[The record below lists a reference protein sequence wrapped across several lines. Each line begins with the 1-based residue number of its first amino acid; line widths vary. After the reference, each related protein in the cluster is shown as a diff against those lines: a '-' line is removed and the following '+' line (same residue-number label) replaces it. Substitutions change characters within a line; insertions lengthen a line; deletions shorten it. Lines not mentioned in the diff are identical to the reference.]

1 MPIIINCIQRT
12 ACSYAKTGLK
22 SKGKFWIH
30 FLWKVWLM
38 YGLVSTERIGH
49 NLRHIKV
56 AIKKKK
62 RSWYSKQILV
72 YISICSH
79 ITKIFLLR
87 GTVKK
92 SLNFCL
98 RTFLFRRALH
108 SCSKIWNDLHFFFLF
123 NPPIKRFLSCK
134 KADLKCMKVSSV
146 LCCVPWKSIYRLA
159 EEQPTCN
166 SFSQP
171 MN

>member
-1 MPIIINCIQRT
+1 MPIIINCVQRT
-12 ACSYAKTGLK
+12 TCSYAKTGLK

-38 YGLVSTERIGH
+38 YGLVSMERIGH

-87 GTVKK
+87 GTVKE
-92 SLNFCL
+92 SEFLSQNFPL
-98 RTFLFRRALH
+98 QKGTTFVFQNLEWLAL
-108 SCSKIWNDLHFFFLF
+108 FFFLF
-123 NPPIKRFLSCK
+123 NPPIKRFLLCK
-134 KADLKCMKVSSV
+134 KADLKSMKLSSV
-146 LCCVPWKSIYRLA
+146 ICRVPWKSIYRLA

-171 MN
+171 IN

>member
-1 MPIIINCIQRT
+1 MPIIINCVQRT
-12 ACSYAKTGLK
+12 TCSYAKTGLK

-38 YGLVSTERIGH
+38 YGLVSMERIGH

-56 AIKKKK
+56 AIKKK

-87 GTVKK
+87 GTVKE
-92 SLNFCL
+92 SEFLSQNFPL
-98 RTFLFRRALH
+98 QKGTTFVFQNLEWLALFFSFQSTYQKVLIVQESWSQVYEAFFCDMPCALEINIQVSRRA
-108 SCSKIWNDLHFFFLF
+108 
-123 NPPIKRFLSCK
+123 
-134 KADLKCMKVSSV
+134 AYM
-146 LCCVPWKSIYRLA
+146 
-159 EEQPTCN
+159 
-166 SFSQP
+166 
-171 MN
+171 

>member
-1 MPIIINCIQRT
+1 MPIIINCVQRT
-12 ACSYAKTGLK
+12 TCSYAKTGLK

-38 YGLVSTERIGH
+38 YGLVSMERIGH

-56 AIKKKK
+56 AIKKK

-87 GTVKK
+87 GTVKE
-92 SLNFCL
+92 SEFLSQNFPL
-98 RTFLFRRALH
+98 QKGTTFVFQNLEWLAL
-108 SCSKIWNDLHFFFLF
+108 FFFFFSIHLSKGSYCAREL
-123 NPPIKRFLSCK
+123 ISSLWSFLLWYAVC
-134 KADLKCMKVSSV
+134 
-146 LCCVPWKSIYRLA
+146 PGNQY
-159 EEQPTCN
+159 TG
-166 SFSQP
+166 
-171 MN
+171 

>member
-1 MPIIINCIQRT
+1 M
-12 ACSYAKTGLK
+12 
-22 SKGKFWIH
+22 
-30 FLWKVWLM
+30 
-38 YGLVSTERIGH
+38 ERIGH

-56 AIKKKK
+56 AIKKK

-87 GTVKK
+87 GTVKESEFVSELSSSEGHYIRVPK
-92 SLNFCL
+92 SGMTC
-98 RTFLFRRALH
+98 TF
-108 SCSKIWNDLHFFFLF
+108 FFFLF
-123 NPPIKRFLSCK
+123 NPPIKRFLLCK
-134 KADLKCMKVSSV
+134 RADLKSMKLSSV
-146 LCCVPWKSIYRLA
+146 ICRVPWKSIYRLA

-171 MN
+171 IN